1 MRPLSPQAPG
11 APPQVTLFRDFVED
25 RRTSMEIYAD
35 ALADALAQLPRPPVL
50 RQVVPRAA
58 RLPWRGTP
66 GAFEMRWSRYV
77 RYPRAAAQQQGQLNH
92 VIDHGYGH
100 LLWTLDPRRT
110 VVTVHDI
117 IPALR
122 WAGKLAGTTRGS
134 YPLLN
139 KLSLA
144 ALRRAH
150 TLVAISRNTADDL
163 VAHCGLDAARI
174 RVVPLG
180 LSPRFCP
187 ADPRGRSALRDRFG
201 LPQGGRLV
209 LISGDAFYKNHATCL
224 EVLRALHADPTP
236 GAAPVTLVRLGPR
249 GADWRQRLAASG
261 LAAHVIALEHLPGAD
276 VPALYNAV
284 DCLLF
289 PSLYEGFGWPV
300 LEAMACG
307 VPVVCSN
314 AGSLPE
320 VAGDAALMAA
330 PTDAAALAQAVRRCL
345 DDAATR
351 ATLIGRGHAQAA
363 RFPWHRHAQSM
374 LDIYEDILGAR
385 SAVPVAASA

>member
-1 MRPLSPQAPG
+1 MRPLSPQAPA

-35 ALADALAQLPRPPVL
+35 ALADALAQLPHPPAV

-58 RLPWRGTP
+58 RLPWHDAP
-66 GAFEMRWSRYV
+66 GALEMRWSRYV
-77 RYPRAAAQQQGQLNH
+77 RYPRAAARQQGQLNH

-100 LLWTLDPRRT
+100 LLWTLEPERT

-122 WAGKLAGTTRGS
+122 WAGKLAGTPRGS

-139 KLSLA
+139 KLSLS
-144 ALRRAH
+144 ALRRARA
-150 TLVAISRNTADDL
+150 LISVSQSTARDL
-163 VAHCGLDAARI
+163 VAHCGIEAERI
-174 RVVPLG
+174 HVVPLG
-180 LSPRFCP
+180 LSPRFRP
-187 ADPRGRSALRDRFG
+187 ADPRDRPALRARLG
-201 LPQGGRLV
+201 LPQDGRLV
-209 LISGDAFYKNHATCL
+209 LISGDAFYKNHGTCL
-224 EVLRALHADPTP
+224 AVLRALHEGGT
-236 GAAPVTLVRLGPR
+236 PVTLVRLGPR
-249 GADWRQRLAASG
+249 GAEWQRLLAASG
-261 LAAHVIALEHLPGAD
+261 LEAGVIELQHLPGAD

-320 VAGDAALMAA
+320 VAGDAALTAA

-345 DDAATR
+345 EDAQLR
-351 ATLIGRGHAQAA
+351 AALIARGHAQAA
-363 RFPWHRHAQSM
+363 RHPWHRHAQAV
-374 LDIYEDILGAR
+374 LEIYDGILGAR
-385 SAVPVAASA
+385 AAVPAAVSA